1 MKCSYCGNDLMEI
14 QSTNIEKVNEYDAIQ
29 TVRGRCWYCGKL
41 WEAKRL
47 ISFSSFCCQQ
57 EVKEE

>member
-14 QSTNIEKVNEYDAIQ
+14 QSTNIEKVSEYESIQ
-29 TVRGRCWYCGKL
+29 TICGRCWYCGKL

-47 ISFSSFCCQQ
+47 ISFSSFCCWQ

>member
-1 MKCSYCGNDLMEI
+1 MKCSYCGNDLMEL
-14 QSTNIEKVNEYDAIQ
+14 QSTNIEKVSEYKSIQ

-47 ISFSSFCCQQ
+47 ITFSSFCCLQ
-57 EVKEE
+57 EIKEE

>member
-14 QSTNIEKVNEYDAIQ
+14 QSTNIEKVSEYESIQ
-29 TVRGRCWYCGKL
+29 TVHGRCWYCGKL

-47 ISFSSFCCQQ
+47 ITFSSFCCLQ
-57 EVKEE
+57 EIIEE

>member
-14 QSTNIEKVNEYDAIQ
+14 QSTNIEKVSEYESIQ
-29 TVRGRCWYCGKL
+29 TIRGRCWYCGKR

-47 ISFSSFCCQQ
+47 ISFSSFCCLQ

>member
-1 MKCSYCGNDLMEI
+1 MKCSYCGNDLMQI
-14 QSTNIEKVNEYDAIQ
+14 QSTNINKISKNESIQ

-47 ISFSSFCCQQ
+47 ITFSSFCCWQ
-57 EVKEE
+57 EVKED

>member
-14 QSTNIEKVNEYDAIQ
+14 YSTNIEKVSEYESIQ

-47 ISFSSFCCQQ
+47 ITFSSFCCLQ
-57 EVKEE
+57 EIKEE

>member
-1 MKCSYCGNDLMEI
+1 MKCSYCKNDLMKL
-14 QSTNIEKVNEYDAIQ
+14 QSTNIEKINKYESIQ
-29 TVRGRCWYCGKL
+29 TIRGRCWYCGKL

-47 ISFSSFCCQQ
+47 ITFSSFCCWQ

>member
-1 MKCSYCGNDLMEI
+1 MKCSYCRNDLMEI
-14 QSTNIEKVNEYDAIQ
+14 YSTNIEKVNENESIQ

-47 ISFSSFCCQQ
+47 ISFSSFYCQQ